1 MSCLVEKFKY
11 YIDLNPEEE
20 SLLTTLEKDVRHYE
34 KNDIVYE
41 QNGHVEN
48 IYVVKSGWLITYNY
62 LNDGGRMIMNIYS
75 AGDVLGF
82 STLPFEDQHSGLMAI
97 TPCKLCPF
105 PRDGVSAVVCKSKK
119 LTALLF
125 SMAIQDN
132 VVLLDRLKAVG
143 RMAGENRIAMLLLQI
158 WARLKV
164 TCSSVDTTFPLPMSQ
179 EMIGD
184 ALGITPVYVNRMM
197 KQMQEDGWITYG
209 KREVTLLKPQQ
220 LAERCDF
227 KDRYYKI
234 NVDWYSV

>member
-11 YIDLNPEEE
+11 YVDITSSEAVLLKSLEE
-20 SLLTTLEKDVRHYE
+20 DVSHYD
-34 KNDIVYE
+34 KGDIVYE
-41 QNGHVEN
+41 QNESVDHV
-48 IYVVKSGWLITYNY
+48 YVVKSGWLVTYSH
-62 LNDGGRMIMNIYS
+62 LNDGGRIIMNIYS
-75 AGDVLGF
+75 AGDMFGF

-97 TPCKLCPF
+97 APCELCPF
-105 PRDGVSAVVCKSKK
+105 PKAGVNDLLSESNK

-132 VVLLDRLKAVG
+132 VVLLDRLKAIG
-143 RMAGENRIAMLLLQI
+143 RMAGENRIAILLLQI

-164 TCSSVDTTFPLPMSQ
+164 TCSSVDTTFPLPLSQ

-209 KREVTLLKPQQ
+209 KRQVTLHKPQQ

-234 NVDWYSV
+234 NVDWYKD